1 MEAKVTEEVLSTDVL
16 IIGSGIAGCFA
27 AINAR
32 QAGVDVMIVE
42 QGEAGYVG
50 RSAPGPNCQRVVLP
64 EDDFDKA
71 LEGTV
76 RQCDYMV
83 DQEYAD
89 EIIRESNDRFE
100 EELAL
105 GAGFERG
112 WDGKIKWMMM
122 DTQFEDFKQREA
134 VWEPFGS
141 YKHLNKFKVEAERL
155 GAKIVNRTVMLD
167 LLTKDGKVIGAVGI
181 NRRDGKFLIFKAKA
195 VIIASGDC
203 HAAGAGNN
211 PSLTG
216 DGMAMGLRAGAQLRG
231 MEFGR
236 IGFGV
241 IYPSGGKPMTMAET
255 MRRGLRMPGETKFR
269 IINAL
274 GEEFCEQYE
283 STKKV
288 PGRLIGGPPW
298 DCYVPAVIKENKE
311 GRGPVF
317 WDIGAM
323 KFEIGFTAQQSE
335 QNGGIRIDK
344 NGRTTVPGLY
354 AAGNGS
360 DMCCAVNFTIP
371 YNLMGSH
378 STGRRAGIQAAEY
391 AKKSCDHVEA
401 DPLEIMRL
409 KAEAYAPLH
418 REDGITEAE
427 LRMKINDAWKYL
439 DFRTEENLTKGYELF
454 KDLEKEAEHLKADDY
469 HELVK
474 CLKIRNVIQ
483 IGQATALAA
492 RERKE
497 SRLLHYRDDYPLT
510 DNKDWLKWVI
520 VQGVGDDMKVTT
532 EDIPMDKYKY
542 RPEPVLVDR
551 LAPARKDGE

>member
-1 MEAKVTEEVLSTDVL
+1 MGKNIKETVVTTDVL

-27 AINAR
+27 AIHAC
-32 QAGVDVMIVE
+32 QGGAAVTIVE
-42 QGEAGYVG
+42 QGEAGFVG
-50 RSAPGPNCQRVVLP
+50 RSAPGPNVQRVVLP

-89 EIIRESNDRFE
+89 EVIRESGDRFE

-105 GAGFERG
+105 GASVERG
-112 WDGKIKWMMM
+112 WDGNVKWMMM
-122 DTQFEDFKQREA
+122 ETQFPDFKQREA

-141 YKHLNKFKVEAERL
+141 YKHLNKYKVEAERL
-155 GAKIVNRTVMLD
+155 GAQVINRTVITD
-167 LLTKDGKVIGAVGI
+167 LLTKDGKVVGAVGA
-181 NRRDGKFLIFKAKA
+181 NRRTGEFLILRAKA
-195 VIIASGDC
+195 VIIATGDC
-203 HAAGAGNN
+203 HAAAAGNN

-216 DGMAMGLRAGAQLRG
+216 DGMAIGLRAGAQLRG

-236 IGFGV
+236 IGFSV
-241 IYPSGGKPMTMAET
+241 IYPAGKPMTMAET
-255 MRRGLRMPGETKFR
+255 MRRGLRMPGQTNFR

-283 STKKV
+283 STRKI
-288 PGRLIGGPPW
+288 PGRLVGGPPW
-298 DCYVPAVIKENKE
+298 DCYLPAIMKEYKE

-317 WDIGAM
+317 WDVGAM

-344 NGRTTVPGLY
+344 NGCTTVPGLY

-360 DMCCAVNFTIP
+360 DMCGAVNFSIP

-378 STGRRAGIQAAEY
+378 ATGRRAGIQAAQY
-391 AKKSCDHVEA
+391 VKEA
-401 DPLEIMRL
+401 ALEETDEEQIACF
-409 KAEAYAPLH
+409 KEQAYAPLDV
-418 REDGITEAE
+418 EVGISEAE
-427 LRMKINDAWKYL
+427 VRLKLIEAWKYL
-439 DFRTEENLTKGYELF
+439 DYRTEENLTKAYEMMC
-454 KDLEKEAEHLKADDY
+454 DLEKEAEQLKANDW

-474 CLKIRNVIQ
+474 CLKIRNTIQ
-483 IGQATALAA
+483 VGQASALAA

-497 SRLLHYRDDYPLT
+497 SRLLHYREDYPLT
-510 DNKDWLKWVI
+510 DNVNWLKWVI
-520 VQGVGDDMKVTT
+520 VQGVGASMKVSV
-532 EDIPMDKYKY
+532 EEIPMERYKY
-542 RPEPVLVDR
+542 RPEPAMVDR
-551 LAPARKDGE
+551 LAPARKDC

>member
-1 MEAKVTEEVLSTDVL
+1 MDKNIMEARITTDVL
-16 IIGSGIAGCFA
+16 VIGSGIAGCFA
-27 AINAR
+27 AIHAC
-32 QAGVDVMIVE
+32 QDGAAVTMVE
-42 QGEAGYVG
+42 QGEAGFVG
-50 RSAPGPNCQRVVLP
+50 RSSPGPNIQRVVLP

-89 EIIRESNDRFE
+89 EVIRESNDRFQ

-105 GAGFERG
+105 GANVERG
-112 WDGKIKWMMM
+112 WDGKVKWMMM
-122 DTQFEDFKQREA
+122 ETQFPDFKQREA
-134 VWEPFGS
+134 IWEPFGS
-141 YKHLNKFKVEAERL
+141 YKHLNKYKVEAERL
-155 GAKIVNRTVMLD
+155 GTRIINRTVITD
-167 LLTKDGKVIGAVGI
+167 LLTRDGTVVGAVGV
-181 NRRDGKFLIFKAKA
+181 NRRTGEFVVIHAKA
-195 VIIASGDC
+195 VIVATGDC
-203 HAAGAGNN
+203 HGAGAGNN

-216 DGMAMGLRAGAQLRG
+216 DGMAMALRAGAQLRG

-236 IGFGV
+236 IGFSV
-241 IYPSGGKPMTMAET
+241 IYPSGKPMTMADT
-255 MRRGLRMPGETKFR
+255 MLRGLRRPGETKFR

-283 STKKV
+283 STRKI

-298 DCYVPAVIKENKE
+298 DCYVPAILKEYRE

-317 WDIGAM
+317 WDVGAM

-344 NGRTTVPGLY
+344 NGCTTVPGLY

-360 DMCCAVNFTIP
+360 DMCGAVNFSIP

-378 STGRRAGIQAAEY
+378 ATGRRAGIQAVAY
-391 AKKSCDHVEA
+391 AKGHTAAQAE
-401 DPLEIMRL
+401 EGQIQRL
-409 KAEAYAPLH
+409 KEQAYAPLSV
-418 REDGITEAE
+418 EDGISESDV
-427 LRMKINDAWKYL
+427 RMKLIDIWKYL
-439 DFRTEENLTKGYELF
+439 DCRTEENLIKGYELLRE
-454 KDLEKEAEHLKADDY
+454 LEEQAQKLKADSW

-474 CLKIRNVIQ
+474 CLKIRSTIQ
-483 IGQATALAA
+483 VGQAGALAA

-510 DNKDWLKWVI
+510 DNVNWLKWVL
-520 VQGVGDDMKVTT
+520 VQGTGDAMKVTV
-532 EDIPMDKYKY
+532 EDIPMERYRY
-542 RPEPVLVDR
+542 RPEPAMVDR
-551 LAPARKDGE
+551 LAPARKDG

>member
-1 MEAKVTEEVLSTDVL
+1 MGNDVKERTITTDVL
-16 IIGSGIAGCFA
+16 VIGSGIAGCFA
-27 AINAR
+27 AIHAC
-32 QAGVDVMIVE
+32 QGGAAVTIVE
-42 QGEAGYVG
+42 QGEAGFVG
-50 RSAPGPNCQRVVLP
+50 RSAPGPNVQRVVLP
-64 EDDFDKA
+64 EDGFEKA

-105 GAGFERG
+105 GANVERG
-112 WDGKIKWMMM
+112 WDGKVKWMMM
-122 DTQFEDFKQREA
+122 ETQFPDFQQREA

-141 YKHLNKFKVEAERL
+141 YKHLNKYKVEAERL
-155 GAKIVNRTVMLD
+155 GARVVNRTVITD
-167 LLTKDGKVIGAVGI
+167 LLTKNGRVVGAVGV
-181 NRRDGKFLIFKAKA
+181 NRRTGEFLVVRAKA
-195 VIIASGDC
+195 VVLATGDC
-203 HAAGAGNN
+203 HAAAAGNN

-216 DGMAMGLRAGAQLRG
+216 DGMAIGLRAGAQLRG

-236 IGFGV
+236 IGFSI
-241 IYPSGGKPMTMAET
+241 IYPSGKPMTMAET
-255 MRRGLRMPGETKFR
+255 MRRGLRMPGQTNFR

-283 STKKV
+283 STRKI

-298 DCYVPAVIKENKE
+298 DCYLPAILKEYKE

-335 QNGGIRIDK
+335 QNGGVRIDK
-344 NGRTTVPGLY
+344 NGCTTVPGLY

-360 DMCCAVNFTIP
+360 DMCGAVNFSIP

-378 STGRRAGIQAAEY
+378 STGRRAGIQAAQY
-391 AKKSCDHVEA
+391 ARDTALEEA
-401 DPLEIMRL
+401 DAAEIRRL
-409 KAEAYAPLH
+409 KEEAYAPLSV
-418 REDGITEAE
+418 EDGVSEA
-427 LRMKINDAWKYL
+427 KIRLKLIDAWKYL
-439 DFRTEENLTKGYELF
+439 DYRTEENLTRAYELLCA
-454 KDLEKEAEHLKADDY
+454 LEEEARHLKADDW

-474 CLKIRNVIQ
+474 CLKIRNTIQ
-483 IGQATALAA
+483 VGQASALAA
-492 RERKE
+492 RERRE

-510 DNKDWLKWVI
+510 DNVNWLKWVI
-520 VQGVGDDMKVTT
+520 VQGTGGDMRVTV
-532 EDIPMDKYKY
+532 EDIPMERYQY
-542 RPEPVLVDR
+542 RPAPAMVDR
-551 LAPARKDGE
+551 LAPARKDG

>member
-1 MEAKVTEEVLSTDVL
+1 MGKDVMEKMITTDVL
-16 IIGSGIAGCFA
+16 VIGSGIAGCFA
-27 AINAR
+27 AIHAC
-32 QAGVDVMIVE
+32 QGGAAVTIVE
-42 QGEAGYVG
+42 QGEAGFVG
-50 RSAPGPNCQRVVLP
+50 RSAPGPNIQRVVLP

-105 GAGFERG
+105 GASVERG
-112 WDGKIKWMMM
+112 WDGKVKWMMM
-122 DTQFEDFKQREA
+122 ETQFPDFQQREA

-141 YKHLNKFKVEAERL
+141 YKHLNKYKVEAERL
-155 GAKIVNRTVMLD
+155 GAQVINRTVITD
-167 LLTKDGKVIGAVGI
+167 LLTKDGKVVGAVGV
-181 NRRDGKFLIFKAKA
+181 NRRTGEFLVLRAKA
-195 VIIASGDC
+195 VILAAGDC
-203 HAAGAGNN
+203 HAAAAGNN

-216 DGMAMGLRAGAQLRG
+216 DGMAIGLRAGAQLRG

-236 IGFGV
+236 IGFSI
-241 IYPSGGKPMTMAET
+241 IYPSGKPMTMAET
-255 MRRGLRMPGETKFR
+255 MRRGLRMPGQTSFR

-283 STKKV
+283 STRKI
-288 PGRLIGGPPW
+288 PGRLVGGPPW
-298 DCYVPAVIKENKE
+298 DCYLPAILKEYKE

-344 NGRTTVPGLY
+344 NGCTAVPGLY

-360 DMCCAVNFTIP
+360 DMCCAVNFSIP

-378 STGRRAGIQAAEY
+378 STGRRAGIQAARY
-391 AKKSCDHVEA
+391 AKETALEEA
-401 DPLEIMRL
+401 DAAQIRRL
-409 KAEAYAPLH
+409 KEEAYAPLSV
-418 REDGITEAE
+418 EDGISEAKVR
-427 LRMKINDAWKYL
+427 LKLIDAWKYL
-439 DFRTEENLTKGYELF
+439 DYRTEENLTKAYELLCG
-454 KDLEKEAEHLKADDY
+454 LEQEARRLKADDW

-474 CLKIRNVIQ
+474 CLKIRNTIQ
-483 IGQATALAA
+483 VGQASALAA

-510 DNKDWLKWVI
+510 DNVNWLKWVI
-520 VQGVGDDMKVTT
+520 VQGTGGEMKATV
-532 EDIPMDKYKY
+532 EDIPMERYKY
-542 RPEPVLVDR
+542 RPAPTMVDR
-551 LAPARKDGE
+551 LAPARKDG